1 MGKLALIIGNG
12 FDLDLGLP
20 SRYSDFAESK
30 EFKDLTDRMFHMF
43 YEEERDCSL
52 VMQLQKAYASSNWFD
67 IEEEIHQ
74 FVISHTN
81 LNDGMIGHIHSEFH
95 ELKKALSDYLLRVS
109 NTFKA
114 DEKKLPCNLLYHLQ
128 NYPDNIIQIIF
139 NYTYPDSLLP
149 FRPYYKLCRYT
160 FVHGDLMTPHS
171 IVLGCDLQSGEKVNR
186 DLSFM
191 YKYNMLNK
199 ANHVARHLLTA
210 EEIIFYGHSVN
221 EMDFGY
227 FREFFRAASAAPEP
241 NRHLTMITYD
251 EKSERQI
258 KDNISNQGISVT
270 DLYNNLWTFEFIH
283 TSKMYAGDQEEI
295 KKWEAMLERLLLLD
309 KQRLYALNK

>member
-1 MGKLALIIGNG
+1 M
-12 FDLDLGLP
+12 
-20 SRYSDFAESK
+20 
-30 EFKDLTDRMFHMF
+30 
-43 YEEERDCSL
+43 
-52 VMQLQKAYASSNWFD
+52 
-67 IEEEIHQ
+67 
-74 FVISHTN
+74 
-81 LNDGMIGHIHSEFH
+81 
-95 ELKKALSDYLLRVS
+95 
-109 NTFKA
+109 
-114 DEKKLPCNLLYHLQ
+114 KLPLKPEL
-128 NYPDNIIQIIF
+128 F
-139 NYTYPDSLLP
+139 NGGQHWFTY
-149 FRPYYKLCRYT
+149 
-160 FVHGDLMTPHS
+160 VHGSLRDND
-171 IVLGCDLQSGEKVNR
+171 IVLGCDLQPDEQVNR
-186 DLSFM
+186 QLSFM